1 MINTYLYSSSKNS
14 RVLSEYEQRTF
25 CKGLSIANG
34 STWHKLHIILS
45 RKPDRKM
52 LLFLAC
58 SIMNYYDVELN
69 LPHLF
74 QQFTS
79 DEKQD
84 TAVIRIQ
91 RITFYLAVIKYIN
104 ENYTLNYLL
113 LNLPRI
119 KPEYEYFLS
128 TYHI

>member
-1 MINTYLYSSSKNS
+1 
-14 RVLSEYEQRTF
+14 
-25 CKGLSIANG
+25 
-34 STWHKLHIILS
+34 
-45 RKPDRKM
+45 M

-74 QQFTS
+74 QRFTS

-84 TAVIRIQ
+84 TTVIRI
-91 RITFYLAVIKYIN
+91 RIITFYSAVIKYIN

>member
-1 MINTYLYSSSKNS
+1 L
-14 RVLSEYEQRTF
+14 L
-25 CKGLSIANG
+25 
-34 STWHKLHIILS
+34 
-45 RKPDRKM
+45 RKPDYKM

-58 SIMNYYDVELN
+58 SIINYYDVELN

-91 RITFYLAVIKYIN
+91 IITFYSAVINYIN
-104 ENYTLNYLL
+104 ESYIFNYLL

-119 KPEYEYFLS
+119 KPE
-128 TYHI
+128 